1 MVSYSFLPGE
11 SAKINMIRNVQE
23 KDNEIMR
30 IKEYINQGW
39 TNKNSWKKDTQKYY
53 NNQQYL

>member
-1 MVSYSFLPGE
+1 M
-11 SAKINMIRNVQE
+11 QE

-39 TNKNSWKKDTQKYY
+39 INKNIWKKDTE
-53 NNQQYL
+53 NLL